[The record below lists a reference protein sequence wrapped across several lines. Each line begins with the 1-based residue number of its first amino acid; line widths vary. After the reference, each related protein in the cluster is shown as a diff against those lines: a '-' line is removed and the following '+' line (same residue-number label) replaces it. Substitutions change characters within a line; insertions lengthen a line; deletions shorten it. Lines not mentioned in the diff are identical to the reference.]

1 MLLMIMTVDMLME
14 WKFVLWSLSLKLA
27 LQKIEY
33 FHGQ

>member
-14 WKFVLWSLSLKLA
+14 WKFVRWSLNLKLA